1 MIYTPYDGYGFR
13 AIIDSPL
20 FSLHHGFSR
29 GRARG
34 LGSATAQKP
43 KSGASREVPPEQ
55 NGRRAEKH
63 HINAEKLAKL
73 GSQRL
78 NDIQT
83 VDQGVHWEKLLKSA
97 CYSGRY
103 IVWMLVLVPH

>member
-13 AIIDSPL
+13 LSSTSFVFPTSW
-20 FSLHHGFSR
+20 FQC

-34 LGSATAQKP
+34 LGSATTQKP
-43 KSGASREVPPEQ
+43 KSGVSREVPPEQ

-63 HINAEKLAKL
+63 HINVEKLAKL
-73 GSQRL
+73 GNQRL

-83 VDQGVHWEKLLKSA
+83 VDQGVHWEKLLKSV
-97 CYSGRY
+97 CYSGG
-103 IVWMLVLVPH
+103 I